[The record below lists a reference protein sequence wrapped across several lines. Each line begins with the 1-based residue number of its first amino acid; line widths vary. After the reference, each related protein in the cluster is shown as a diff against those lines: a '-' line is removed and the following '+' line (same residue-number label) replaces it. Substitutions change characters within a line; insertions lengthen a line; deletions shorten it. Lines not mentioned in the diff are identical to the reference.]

1 MEERIQH
8 LLAQISA
15 LQSELRTELH
25 QREIKLFYR
34 ITGKHIEFDE
44 AVGKVHREL
53 KVDLVSWMLSSRPQ
67 NFLAAPFVY
76 GLVFPLVFLDIC
88 ISIYQAIC
96 FPIYG
101 IAKVKRA
108 DYIVMD
114 RWQLRYLNF
123 MERFH
128 CAYCEYA
135 NGLIAYASE
144 IAARTEQ
151 YWCPIK
157 LARKVLG
164 THARYERFLMYG
176 EAARYQAHL
185 AVSMHCASRNRSAR
199 TCPLNCTAGE
209 KPLRSLE
216 VQSTSR
222 PPSSM
227 RSWCTAYRPRR
238 GQTDRPL
245 QH

>member
-1 MEERIQH
+1 MEERIKH
-8 LLAQISA
+8 LLNQISE
-15 LQSELRTELH
+15 LESELQTELH

-34 ITGKHIEFDE
+34 ITGKRVEFDE

-53 KVDLVSWMLSSRPQ
+53 KVGIVSWILSSRPQ

-76 GLVFPLVFLDIC
+76 GLVFPLLFLDVC
-88 ISIYQAIC
+88 ISAYQAIC

-101 IAKVKRA
+101 IVKVKRA

-135 NGLIAYASE
+135 NGLIAYATE

-157 LARKVLG
+157 HARKVLG
-164 THARYERFLMYG
+164 THARYERFLTYG
-176 EAARYQAHL
+176 KAEQYQAHL
-185 AVSMHCASRNRSAR
+185 AQFRDA
-199 TCPLNCTAGE
+199 
-209 KPLRSLE
+209 LRKQE
-216 VQSTSR
+216 
-222 PPSSM
+222 
-227 RSWCTAYRPRR
+227 
-238 GQTDRPL
+238 
-245 QH
+245 

>member
-1 MEERIQH
+1 MEERIKH
-8 LLAQISA
+8 LLNQIGV
-15 LQSELRTELH
+15 LESELQEELH
-25 QREIKLFYR
+25 QREVKLFYR
-34 ITGKHIEFDE
+34 ITGKHVEFDK
-44 AVGKVHREL
+44 AVSKAHREM
-53 KVDLVSWMLSSRPQ
+53 KVGIVRWILSSRPQ

-76 GLVFPLVFLDIC
+76 GLVFPLAFLDLC

-114 RWQLRYLNF
+114 RWQLHYLNF

-135 NGLIAYASE
+135 NGLIAYAAE

-157 LARKVLG
+157 HARKVLG
-164 THARYERFLMYG
+164 THARYERFLAYG
-176 EAARYQAHL
+176 EAEQYQERL
-185 AVSMHCASRNRSAR
+185 AQFRDA
-199 TCPLNCTAGE
+199 
-209 KPLRSLE
+209 LRKQE
-216 VQSTSR
+216 
-222 PPSSM
+222 
-227 RSWCTAYRPRR
+227 
-238 GQTDRPL
+238 
-245 QH
+245 

>member
-8 LLAQISA
+8 LLNQISV
-15 LQSELRTELH
+15 LESELQTELH

-34 ITGKHIEFDE
+34 ITGKRVEFDE

-53 KVDLVSWMLSSRPQ
+53 KVSIVSWILSSRPQ

-76 GLVFPLVFLDIC
+76 GLVFPLLFLDVC
-88 ISIYQAIC
+88 ISAYQAIC

-101 IAKVKRA
+101 IVKVKRA

-135 NGLIAYASE
+135 NGLIAYATE

-157 LARKVLG
+157 HARKVLG
-164 THARYERFLMYG
+164 THARYERFLTYG
-176 EAARYQAHL
+176 EAEQYQAHL
-185 AVSMHCASRNRSAR
+185 AQFRDA
-199 TCPLNCTAGE
+199 
-209 KPLRSLE
+209 LRKQE
-216 VQSTSR
+216 
-222 PPSSM
+222 
-227 RSWCTAYRPRR
+227 
-238 GQTDRPL
+238 
-245 QH
+245 

>member
-8 LLAQISA
+8 LLNQISV
-15 LQSELRTELH
+15 LESELQTELH

-34 ITGKHIEFDE
+34 ITGKRVEFDE

-53 KVDLVSWMLSSRPQ
+53 KVSIVSWILSSRPQ

-76 GLVFPLVFLDIC
+76 GLVFPLLFLDVC
-88 ISIYQAIC
+88 ISAYQAIC

-101 IAKVKRA
+101 IIKVKRA
-108 DYIVMD
+108 DYIVTD

-135 NGLIAYASE
+135 NGLIAYATE

-157 LARKVLG
+157 HARKVLG
-164 THARYERFLMYG
+164 THARYERFLTYG
-176 EAARYQAHL
+176 EAEQYQAHL
-185 AVSMHCASRNRSAR
+185 AQFRDA
-199 TCPLNCTAGE
+199 
-209 KPLRSLE
+209 LRKQE
-216 VQSTSR
+216 
-222 PPSSM
+222 
-227 RSWCTAYRPRR
+227 
-238 GQTDRPL
+238 
-245 QH
+245 